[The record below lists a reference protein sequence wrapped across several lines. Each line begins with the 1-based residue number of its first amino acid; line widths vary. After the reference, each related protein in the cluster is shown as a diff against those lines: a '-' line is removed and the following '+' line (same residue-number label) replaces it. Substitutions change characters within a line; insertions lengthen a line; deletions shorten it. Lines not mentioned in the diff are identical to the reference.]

1 MNILN
6 KISPFFIDNNQ
17 DLLKNKRIILRVDYN
32 VPLKDNKTVLDSTR
46 IMNSLKTINF
56 LLKRNND
63 IILLTHLGRPKT
75 EEDKQKYTIKTIY
88 NFIKENNLFDCSNF
102 EFVEDID
109 TQIEYKGKNIYLVEN
124 VRFFNGETKNNL
136 ELARKYA
143 NLGDVFV
150 NDAFGS
156 LHRVHSSVAGISNYL
171 PTYFGLL
178 VKEEIINLSKLLTPK
193 RPYLIILG
201 GAKVSDKLNLIN
213 NLLNKCD
220 KMIITGAACLTLYK
234 SLNFNIG
241 KSFFEEL
248 DVSNLVNNSSV
259 ILPTEFIATDDISN
273 PNSKIKKNIKEIG
286 GNDIIVDALIN
297 EEIKNVILSSN
308 TIFWNGPAGIFEKGY
323 NQGSFEIIKT
333 LAESNAFKVIG
344 GGDTVNFI
352 NTVPEYKS
360 KLDFISTGGGA
371 TLEFLEKET
380 LDALEYILNVKSNI

>member
-17 DLLKNKRIILRVDYN
+17 DLLKNKRVILRVDYN
-32 VPLKDNKTVLDSTR
+32 VPIKDNKTVLDSTR
-46 IMNSLKTINF
+46 IINSLKTINF
-56 LLKRNND
+56 LLEQNND

-75 EEDKQKYTIKTIY
+75 EEDKQKYTTKIIY
-88 NFIKENNLFDCSNF
+88 NFIKENNLFNCSNF
-102 EFVEDID
+102 EFIEDID

-124 VRFFNGETKNNL
+124 VRFFNGETKNDL
-136 ELARKYA
+136 GLAKKYA
-143 NLGDVFV
+143 NLGDIFV

-178 VKEEIINLSKLLTPK
+178 VKEEIINLSKLLNPK

-234 SLNFNIG
+234 FLNFNIG

-248 DVSNLVNNSSV
+248 NVSNLINNSSI
-259 ILPTEFIATDDISN
+259 ILPTEFITTDDINN
-273 PNSKIKKNIKEIG
+273 PNNKSEKNIKEIND
-286 GNDIIVDALIN
+286 NDIIVDALIN
-297 EEIKNVILSSN
+297 EEIKNVILNSN
-308 TIFWNGPAGIFEKGY
+308 TIFWNGPSGIFEKGY
-323 NQGSFEIIKT
+323 NQGSLEIIKT

-360 KLDFISTGGGA
+360 QIDFISTGGGA